1 MIAPNPF
8 FLLTSPSSLQPLPG
22 SISIPPFPESSIVVY
37 PNPIFYSPSLPLFF
51 LFHCVLDGTPLPPPL
66 SQTFSPCLPTHFL
79 AGMTLS
85 YSPSPPPFHVV
96 RGLTAISRLPAPNG
110 MKRGNLIPPFLI
122 GLGGSRRRRP
132 PRSTPCY
139 CGTTTSV
146 KLWGTGCAKNLSKVL
161 LSPPPLPLFMGH
173 GMGRPTE
180 TTIVIP
186 RRFCSLRCSS
196 EKEFHQLKVVPQC
209 SNKRP
214 PKLICSCSCPPP
226 PMIYG

>member
-1 MIAPNPF
+1 
-8 FLLTSPSSLQPLPG
+8 
-22 SISIPPFPESSIVVY
+22 
-37 PNPIFYSPSLPLFF
+37 
-51 LFHCVLDGTPLPPPL
+51 
-66 SQTFSPCLPTHFL
+66 
-79 AGMTLS
+79 
-85 YSPSPPPFHVV
+85 
-96 RGLTAISRLPAPNG
+96 

-161 LSPPPLPLFMGH
+161 SPPSLPLFMGH

-196 EKEFHQLKVVPQC
+196 EKEFHQLKRVP
-209 SNKRP
+209 RP
-214 PKLICSCSCPPP
+214 PFRVQQQKTAQTNLFLQLPSPSHDIRIMTVPPSLP
-226 PMIYG
+226 PLRPVAACVVVVGGSATTFSFVGFPSIPNERTEQPLPSPTVASRETHHLPLVSPLNGAPSYINLSFFFELFRVYCRTA